1 MEKIREIIGKY
12 LPFGWWVLMAILM
25 VCGVVAGA
33 KAGGFFGV
41 TAIIGCLIAAAVFAW
56 QAWGEWLENDQADDQ
71 ADD

>member
-1 MEKIREIIGKY
+1 MERIRAIIEKY
-12 LPFGWWVLMAILM
+12 LPFGWWVLMSLLM
-25 VCGVVAGA
+25 VGGVGAGFM
-33 KAGGFFGV
+33 AGGFFGV